1 MEQKNEIIFNLR
13 ELTDLTRL
21 AEILRQPRQN
31 EWDER
36 NVIISGN
43 ARKGIAWVEMVNSQ
57 LHLGLH
63 SLPYQAYIKGKI
75 FSGKWLTITAS
86 DLLESDIIYK
96 FRRREYTDI
105 VRLDRRSS
113 AVEKS

>member
-43 ARKGIAWVEMVNSQ
+43 ARKGMAWVEMVNSQ
-57 LHLGLH
+57 LRLGLQGQ
-63 SLPYQAYIKGKI
+63 PYQADIKGKI
-75 FSGKWLTITAS
+75 FNGKWLTITTS

-105 VRLDRRSS
+105 VRLDRRRA

>member
-21 AEILRQPRQN
+21 AEILRLPRQN

-43 ARKGIAWVEMVNSQ
+43 ARKGMAWVEMVNSQ
-57 LHLGLH
+57 LRLGLQ
-63 SLPYQAYIKGKI
+63 SQPYQADIKGKI
-75 FSGKWLTITAS
+75 FSCKWLTITIS
-86 DLLESDIIYK
+86 DLSESDIIYK

-105 VRLDRRSS
+105 VRLDRHTST
-113 AVEKS
+113 VEGS